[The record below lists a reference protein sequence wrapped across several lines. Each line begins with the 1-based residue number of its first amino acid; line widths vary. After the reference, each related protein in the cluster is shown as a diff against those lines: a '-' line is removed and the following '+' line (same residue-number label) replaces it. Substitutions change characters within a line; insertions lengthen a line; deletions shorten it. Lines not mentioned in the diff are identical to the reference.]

1 MQARIAVPLNQTRIA
16 HRSNWVVRRH
26 PRLQRAC
33 YLRDADALVVLDANA
48 GAERTPAWWLN
59 LEAAGEAEVLIGRR
73 RLRVRPRVIA
83 GAERDR
89 LWRRFVE
96 MYPQA
101 AQYTRFTDRNFSL
114 IALEPA

>member
-1 MQARIAVPLNQTRIA
+1 
-16 HRSNWVVRRH
+16 
-26 PRLQRAC
+26 
-33 YLRDADALVVLDANA
+33 
-48 GAERTPAWWLN
+48 
-59 LEAAGEAEVLIGRR
+59 
-73 RLRVRPRVIA
+73 LRVWPRVIA